1 MSSIIPFTVKRHWYG
16 KLNTNHKANAQ
27 SMIVKKYLC
36 NIFKMK
42 RKTVSQL
49 RILIFTLKVFAN
61 DRFETYDSLQYRSF
75 CKLKNALDASGFK
88 TASKI
93 VLELDASPKQWK
105 KWQIY
110 VQFEFFSLLLTER
123 YSTHE
128 MPPFGDI
135 LEDKF
140 SV

>member
-1 MSSIIPFTVKRHWYG
+1 
-16 KLNTNHKANAQ
+16 
-27 SMIVKKYLC
+27 
-36 NIFKMK
+36 MK

-93 VLELDASPKQWK
+93 VLELDASPKQ
-105 KWQIY
+105 
-110 VQFEFFSLLLTER
+110 
-123 YSTHE
+123 
-128 MPPFGDI
+128 
-135 LEDKF
+135 
-140 SV
+140 